1 MAGKKP
7 YGARAKPPESPSMP
21 KVPDDMSNA
30 AVQKRAALT
39 KAAKAP
45 APKEVTPPARKVRIA
60 KKR

>member
-1 MAGKKP
+1 
-7 YGARAKPPESPSMP
+7 MP

-45 APKEVTPPARKVRIA
+45 PPKETTPPAPKPRMA